1 MKERM
6 ITRTVTTNI
15 CSVVAVN
22 TESMTVEKLSIPA
35 TVEYDT
41 VEKAEKYFRKNWKI
55 DGLAFA
61 KVESITKEEKLFGMS
76 EIDFIKYAK
85 ELPPRGTKE
94 E

>member
-6 ITRTVTTNI
+6 ITRTVVTNI
-15 CSVVAVN
+15 CNVVAVN
-22 TESMTVEKLSIPA
+22 MENMTVEKLSIPA

-41 VEKAEKYFRKNWKI
+41 VEKADKYFRKNWNVT
-55 DGLAFA
+55 GLAFA
-61 KVESITKEEKLFGMS
+61 KVESITKEEKLYGMS
-76 EIDFIKYAK
+76 EIDFIKYAR